1 LTGVQKEDFGK
12 YQCIA
17 NNSIGRSQS
26 EVAFL
31 NKDVQKPEIVQG
43 PKNQSASIGSNATFS
58 CTAKGFPRPTIQWIK
73 DNVSYHLQANPRASV
88 TLDGPTNRSQLF
100 ITRVEMEDYG
110 NYQCL
115 AKNSVGRSHSGEAV
129 LSKAAT
135 VKDSLSIHNGMLFGT
150 WDRLPADRD
159 CALRLRGGWWYL
171 YFDKYCTVS
180 SNLNG
185 IYPHRGSN
193 SRIHWANLNREAKNT
208 NPRST
213 ERKIRPVDFF

>member
-1 LTGVQKEDFGK
+1 TGVQKEDFGK

-129 LSKAAT
+129 LSKATTTPTPVTERQLEDSASHTTIIAVSCVLIAALICVVIGFLWNRCKNRDHIHAQYTQT
-135 VKDSLSIHNGMLFGT
+135 VAI
-150 WDRLPADRD
+150 
-159 CALRLRGGWWYL
+159 RLRSL
-171 YFDKYCTVS
+171 T
-180 SNLNG
+180 NR
-185 IYPHRGSN
+185 HTE
-193 SRIHWANLNREAKNT
+193 SRILREDT
-208 NPRST
+208 G
-213 ERKIRPVDFF
+213 F